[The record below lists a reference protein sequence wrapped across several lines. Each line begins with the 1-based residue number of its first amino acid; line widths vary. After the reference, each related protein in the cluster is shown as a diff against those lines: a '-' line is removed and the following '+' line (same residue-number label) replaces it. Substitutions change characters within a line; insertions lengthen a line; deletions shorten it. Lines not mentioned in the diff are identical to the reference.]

1 MLSAVFFEKAVW
13 AFFAL
18 VASLIAVIYKLFN
31 GSLQKDL
38 KIQKEIIKDELENKF
53 EFKFN
58 KKIETLEGEISKL
71 RDEIK
76 SFKKHENNNTI
87 YQTKLLKE
95 VLFKLDKHD
104 PELFNE
110 EPDEK

>member
-38 KIQKEIIKDELENKF
+38 KIQKETIKDELETKF
-53 EFKFN
+53 EAKFN
-58 KKIETLEGEISKL
+58 KKIENLESEVSKL

-76 SFKKHENNNTI
+76 SLKKHENNNAI
-87 YQTKLLKE
+87 YQTKLLKK
-95 VLFKLDKHD
+95 VLYKLDEHD
-104 PELFNE
+104 PDIFNE
-110 EPDEK
+110 AIDEN

>member
-1 MLSAVFFEKAVW
+1 MLSTVFFEKAVW

-38 KIQKEIIKDELENKF
+38 KIQKESIKQELEIKF
-53 EFKFN
+53 EAKFN
-58 KKIETLEGEISKL
+58 KKIEGLEEEVCKL
-71 RDEIK
+71 KDEIL
-76 SFKKHENNNTI
+76 SFKRHENRNAL
-87 YQTKLLKE
+87 YQTKLLKK
-95 VLFKLDKHD
+95 VLFKLDEHD

-110 EPDEK
+110 EIYES

>member
-38 KIQKEIIKDELENKF
+38 KIQKETIKDELEIKF
-53 EFKFN
+53 ENKFN
-58 KKIETLEGEISKL
+58 KKIESLEDEVGKL
-71 RDEIK
+71 RNEIK
-76 SFKKHENNNTI
+76 SFKAHENNNSI
-87 YQTKLLKE
+87 YQTNLLKK
-95 VLFKLDKHD
+95 VLFKLDKYD
-104 PELFNE
+104 SEIFNE
-110 EPDEK
+110 KENE

>member
-1 MLSAVFFEKAVW
+1 MLSAIFFEKAIW

-38 KIQKEIIKDELENKF
+38 KIQKEAIKDELETKF
-53 EFKFN
+53 EAKFN
-58 KKIETLEGEISKL
+58 KKIEGLEGEVAKL
-71 RDEIK
+71 REEIA
-76 SFKKHENNNTI
+76 SFKKHENNNST
-87 YQTKLLKE
+87 YQAKLLKK

-110 EPDEK
+110 AVDES

>member
-38 KIQKEIIKDELENKF
+38 KIQKETIKDELETKF
-53 EFKFN
+53 EAKFN
-58 KKIETLEGEISKL
+58 KKIENLESEVSKL
-71 RDEIK
+71 REEIK
-76 SFKKHENNNTI
+76 SFKKHENNNAI
-87 YQTKLLKE
+87 YQTKLLKK
-95 VLFKLDKHD
+95 VLYKLDEHD
-104 PELFNE
+104 PEIFNE
-110 EPDEK
+110 VIDES

>member
-38 KIQKEIIKDELENKF
+38 KIQEESIKNELETKF
-53 EFKFN
+53 EAKFN
-58 KKIETLEGEISKL
+58 KKVESLEIEVGRL
-71 RDEIK
+71 RDEIA
-76 SFKKHENNNTI
+76 SFKKHENNNST
-87 YQTKLLKE
+87 YQAKLLKK

-104 PELFNE
+104 PNILNE
-110 EPDEK
+110 AIDEE